1 MQEPWALV
9 STGRGRRDAPRASGF
24 DSALAWAVVLAAHA
38 ALLWLASKALMPPRP
53 PAAGDDLTLVWL
65 PPPPAAAPRAAVA
78 PPSRPQSAAPPR
90 SPRPPRATASAEPDS
105 GLTVVAVAPVPQA
118 PAIPAEPPATPP
130 APSRAPW
137 DQPSPS
143 AKPFASRSPPLPGP
157 GAQRFRMQPPRSIAA
172 TVEKIGRMFG
182 GGGPSDC
189 AETRKNIRDLAVL
202 GAEAVAQE
210 VEEERRN
217 CRK

>member
-1 MQEPWALV
+1 MPA
-9 STGRGRRDAPRASGF
+9 STGRGRSDAPRASGF
-24 DSALAWAVVLAAHA
+24 DSALAWVVVVAAHA
-38 ALLWLASKALMPPRP
+38 ALLWLASKALMPSRP
-53 PAAGDDLTLVWL
+53 PAAGEAPTLVWL
-65 PPPPAAAPRAAVA
+65 PPPPAAAPRAAAA
-78 PPSRPQSAAPPR
+78 PPARVQPAVPPR
-90 SPRPPRATASAEPDS
+90 SPPPRMIASTETDS
-105 GLTVVAVAPVPQA
+105 GLIAVEVAPA
-118 PAIPAEPPATPP
+118 PEAPLVSAESPAAPP

-137 DQPSPS
+137 DPPPSS
-143 AKPFASRSPPLPGP
+143 ARPFASRSPPLPGA

-189 AETRKNIRDLAVL
+189 AETRENIRDLAVL